1 MTQVMKKI
9 YGIYFVRF
17 VTLVQCWYS
26 FVKFHIFLFLLMHR
40 TSF

>member
-17 VTLVQCWYS
+17 VTFKIQCWFS

-40 TSF
+40 N